1 MTTTMTT
8 ASAVTEKTDMNRPKL
23 TIQNVLASV
32 ALAALIGGGFV
43 AIGFRMETPAE
54 VQGAHVEEFHD
65 HLDDFEQHVS
75 NFDTFI
81 VRDIAKDENRAART
95 QMVEA
100 QVKLTC
106 LRTGADTLVMLDLM
120 DTCGE
125 LGVPRR

>member
-1 MTTTMTT
+1 
-8 ASAVTEKTDMNRPKL
+8 MNRPKL
-23 TIQNVLASV
+23 TIQNILAAV
-32 ALAALIGGGFV
+32 ALAAIVGGGFLAV
-43 AIGFRMETPAE
+43 GFRMETPAD
-54 VQGAHVEEFHD
+54 VQATHVEEFHD
-65 HLDDFEQHVS
+65 HLNDFDQHVT

-81 VRDIAKDENRAART
+81 VRDIAKDVGRMQRT

-120 DTCGE
+120 DTCEE